1 MAKKTANKYAAAA
14 ARAIASC
21 PLMDGRTKGSWDD
34 MEGVELTLTDAY
46 KMSGDDGDY
55 FCITVE
61 DNDEEYFFTPSKLT
75 EAIAAVEKL
84 AKEDDVELTE
94 AVAGIV
100 FVVDA
105 PVKTKNGRKF
115 RNAHIVG

>member
-1 MAKKTANKYAAAA
+1 MAKKNANKYAAVAA
-14 ARAIASC
+14 KAIASC
-21 PLMDGRTKGSWDD
+21 PLMEGRTKGSWDD
-34 MEGVELTLTDAY
+34 LEGVELTMADAF
-46 KMSGDDGDY
+46 KMTGDDGDY

-75 EAIAAVEKL
+75 ESLAAVEQA
-84 AKEDDVELTE
+84 AKNDEVELSE

-105 PVKTKNGRKF
+105 PVRTKNGRKF
-115 RNAHIVG
+115 RNVHIVE